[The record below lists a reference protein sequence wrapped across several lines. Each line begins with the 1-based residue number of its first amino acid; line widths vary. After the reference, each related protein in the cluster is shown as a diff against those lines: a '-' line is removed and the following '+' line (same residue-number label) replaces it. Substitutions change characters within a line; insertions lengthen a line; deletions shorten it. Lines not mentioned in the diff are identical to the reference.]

1 MLKPLLNQ
9 TNSPPSRLSYFLR
22 GCGLALLFSFVE
34 LVIFAPLV
42 TLAQVYVFDSA
53 LALTCIQLL
62 LCFVIGVY
70 VGQFK
75 WLSRTGYEVLVCV
88 AAGYGLSFVFQ
99 MDPLL
104 VALSAAIS
112 ALLVYRGIRY
122 TKDGR
127 FSLYPPGVFVISGVM
142 YFIGVPIMTRV
153 ELMHPY
159 KIALNGLGFATLI
172 LFFFITNRS
181 QLLVATLAGNHR
193 AAASSL
199 SQTVKRS
206 SRIWLIGFIGVIAAV
221 AYFQQVKQALMRLLH
236 GILAW
241 LLGLMSSEEPPAVP
255 EASPSAPPPMVLPPV
270 EPHEPGWF
278 GILMQYLVQI
288 VGYVLIIAL
297 ILGCL
302 YLILMKLAPALLSFI
317 RRFWKRSL
325 RREQGDTSDDGY
337 TDEKEALLD
346 WRELPNLWWRKA
358 SSKLWP
364 SSARGLS
371 WSQLPNNQERIRYLY
386 RVLIRQASKS
396 GYTFKR
402 TLTPNET
409 GWELTNQTQLAE
421 GSVHALTTAYN
432 RVRYGRET
440 VTDEELAQVL
450 QSLDPNIRN
459 QLK

>member
-22 GCGLALLFSFVE
+22 GCGLALLFGFVE

-42 TLAQVYVFDSA
+42 TLSQVYAFDSV
-53 LALTCIQLL
+53 LGSTCIQLL
-62 LCFVIGVY
+62 LSFVIGAY
-70 VGQFK
+70 FGQLK
-75 WLSRTGYEVLVCV
+75 WLSRKGYEFLVCV
-88 AAGYGLSFVFQ
+88 AAGYGLSYVFQ
-99 MDPLL
+99 LEPLH

-122 TKDGR
+122 TKDGWI
-127 FSLYPPGVFVISGVM
+127 SLYSPGVFVISGVM

-159 KIALNGLGFATLI
+159 KIAFNGLGFATLI
-172 LFFFITNRS
+172 LYFFIMNRA
-181 QLLVATLAGNHR
+181 QLLVATLAGNDR

-206 SRIWLIGFIGVIAAV
+206 SRIWLIGFIAVIAAV
-221 AYFQQVKQALMRLLH
+221 AYFQQVKQALMRLLR

-255 EASPSAPPPMVLPPV
+255 EASPSAPPPMELPPAT
-270 EPHEPGWF
+270 PHEPGWF

-288 VGYVLIIAL
+288 VGYVLVIAL

-325 RREQGDTSDDGY
+325 RREQGDATDGY

-358 SSKLWP
+358 SSRLWSTSNREP
-364 SSARGLS
+364 S

-386 RVLIRQASKS
+386 RVLIGQASKS

-402 TLTPNET
+402 ALTPNET
-409 GWELTNQTQLAE
+409 GWELKHQTQLAE
-421 GSVHALTTAYN
+421 ASVHVLTTAYN
-432 RVRYGRET
+432 RVRYGREA
-440 VTDEELAQVL
+440 VSDEELAHVL
-450 QSLDPNIRN
+450 QTLDPSIRN

>member
-9 TNSPPSRLSYFLR
+9 TNSPPSRLSYFLQ
-22 GCGLALLFSFVE
+22 GCGLAFLFGFVE

-42 TLAQVYVFDSA
+42 TLSQVYVFDSS
-53 LALTCIQLL
+53 LGLTCIQLL
-62 LCFVIGVY
+62 LSFVIGAY
-70 VGQFK
+70 LGQLR
-75 WLSRTGYEVLVCV
+75 WLSRKGYEFLVCV
-88 AAGYGLSFVFQ
+88 AAGYGLSYVCQ
-99 MDPLL
+99 MEPLH
-104 VALSAAIS
+104 VALGAAIG

-122 TKDGR
+122 TKDGWH
-127 FSLYPPGVFVISGVM
+127 SLYPPGVFVISGVM

-153 ELMHPY
+153 ELMLSY

-181 QLLVATLAGNHR
+181 QLLVATLAGNDR

-206 SRIWLIGFIGVIAAV
+206 SRIWLIGFIAVIAAV
-221 AYFQQVKQALMRLLH
+221 GYFQQVKQALMRLLH
-236 GILAW
+236 GTLAW

-255 EASPSAPPPMVLPPV
+255 EASPSAPPPMELPPAT
-270 EPHEPGWF
+270 PHEPGWF

-288 VGYVLIIAL
+288 IGYVLVIAL

-302 YLILMKLAPALLSFI
+302 YLILMKLAPALLALI

-325 RREQGDTSDDGY
+325 RREQGDTTDGY

-346 WRELPNLWWRKA
+346 WREIPNLWWRKA
-358 SSKLWP
+358 SSKLWSTSNREP
-364 SSARGLS
+364 S

-386 RVLIRQASKS
+386 RGLIGQASKS

-402 TLTPNET
+402 ALTPNET
-409 GWELTNQTQLAE
+409 GWELTHQTQLAE
-421 GSVHALTTAYN
+421 ASVHTLTTAYN
-432 RVRYGRET
+432 RVRYGRESIS
-440 VTDEELAQVL
+440 DEELAQVL
-450 QSLDPNIRN
+450 QTLDPSIRN

>member
-1 MLKPLLNQ
+1 MLKPLLKS
-9 TNSPPSRLSYFLR
+9 TSPPSRLSYLLR
-22 GCGLALLFSFVE
+22 GCGLALLFGFVE

-42 TLAQVYVFDSA
+42 TLAQVYAFDSV
-53 LALTCIQLL
+53 LSLTCIQLL
-62 LCFVIGVY
+62 LCFLIGAY
-70 VGQFK
+70 VGQFM
-75 WLSRTGYEVLVCV
+75 WLSRKGYEFLVCV
-88 AAGYGLSFVFQ
+88 AAGYGLSYVFQ
-99 MDPLL
+99 MEPLH
-104 VALSAAIS
+104 VALCAAIG

-122 TKDGR
+122 TKDGGL
-127 FSLYPPGVFVISGVM
+127 SLYPPGIFVISGVM

-153 ELMHPY
+153 ALMHPY

-181 QLLVATLAGNHR
+181 QLLVATLAGNDR

-206 SRIWLIGFIGVIAAV
+206 SRIWLIGFIAVIAAV
-221 AYFQQVKQALMRLLH
+221 GYFQQVKQALMRLLH
-236 GILAW
+236 GTLAW

-255 EASPSAPPPMVLPPV
+255 EASPSAPPPMELPPAA
-270 EPHEPGWF
+270 PHEPGWF

-288 VGYVLIIAL
+288 VGYVLVIAL

-302 YLILMKLAPALLSFI
+302 YLILMKLAPALLAFI
-317 RRFWKRSL
+317 RRFWKQSL

-358 SSKLWP
+358 SSKLWSTSKREP
-364 SSARGLS
+364 S

-386 RVLIRQASKS
+386 RVLIGQASRS

-402 TLTPNET
+402 ALTPNET
-409 GWELTNQTQLAE
+409 GWELTHQTQLTE
-421 GSVHALTTAYN
+421 VSVHALTTAYN
-432 RVRYGRET
+432 RVRYGREA
-440 VTDEELAQVL
+440 VTDEELAKLL
-450 QSLDPNIRN
+450 QTLDPSVRN

>member
-1 MLKPLLNQ
+1 MLKPLLNR
-9 TNSPPSRLSYFLR
+9 TNSPPSRLSYLLR
-22 GCGLALLFSFVE
+22 GCGLALLFSFIE

-42 TLAQVYVFDSA
+42 TLSQVYVFDST
-53 LALTCIQLL
+53 LGLTCTQLL
-62 LCFVIGVY
+62 LSFVIGTY
-70 VGQFK
+70 LGQLK
-75 WLSRTGYEVLVCV
+75 WLSRKGYEFLVCV
-88 AAGYGLSFVFQ
+88 AVGYGLSYVFQ
-99 MDPLL
+99 IEPLH
-104 VALSAAIS
+104 VALGAAIG

-122 TKDGR
+122 TKDGWI
-127 FSLYPPGVFVISGVM
+127 SLYPPGVFVISGVM

-153 ELMHPY
+153 ELMQPY

-172 LFFFITNRS
+172 LFFFMTNRT
-181 QLLVATLAGNHR
+181 QLLVATLAGNDR

-206 SRIWLIGFIGVIAAV
+206 SRIWLIGFIAVIAAV

-255 EASPSAPPPMVLPPV
+255 EVSPSAPPPMELPPAT
-270 EPHEPGWF
+270 PHEPGWF

-288 VGYVLIIAL
+288 IGYMLVIAF
-297 ILGCL
+297 ILGGL
-302 YLILMKLAPALLSFI
+302 YLILKKLAPILLSFI
-317 RRFWKRSL
+317 RRFWNRSL
-325 RREQGDTSDDGY
+325 QREQGDTSDDGY

-358 SSKLWP
+358 SSKLWSTSNREP
-364 SSARGLS
+364 S

-386 RVLIRQASKS
+386 RGLIGQASKR

-402 TLTPNET
+402 ALTPNET
-409 GWELTNQTQLAE
+409 GWELTHQTQLAE
-421 GSVHALTTAYN
+421 ASVHTLTTAYN
-432 RVRYGRET
+432 RVRYGREPIS
-440 VTDEELAQVL
+440 DEELAQVL
-450 QSLDPNIRN
+450 QTLDPSIRN